1 MNVNALTV
9 DMGGNT
15 DTENVVTVEEAAVA
29 ENICTVGQNILRY
42 TCGSYNVSTTSKAE
56 MDNHVN
62 TEHKPFVNEEV
73 IFSCKKCKHDFKEED
88 NYINHMKNHEI
99 SSKRDVSKP
108 RNSVEFMVKDYS
120 EVENAVFCH
129 ILESLCLDPGIL
141 PHGGDTSM
149 NENRYVHLGS
159 TTSTKPVFDKMVDL
173 TCRKCEF

>member
-1 MNVNALTV
+1 MLEDESITNLSNDAIGENIANDDAVDMNVNALTV

-129 ILESLCLDPGIL
+129 ILESLRHSSAWWGYLY
-141 PHGGDTSM
+141 
-149 NENRYVHLGS
+149 E
-159 TTSTKPVFDKMVDL
+159 
-173 TCRKCEF
+173 